1 MAFDKQ
7 KVKAVL
13 VEISNSMTRMDAE
26 KEFIKDAVDA
36 ASKIHEI
43 PKKTLTKMAK
53 VFHKN
58 NYAQELSSIE
68 EFTTIYENIVGNA
81 DVPMVDLER
90 RHRE

>member
-13 VEISNSMTRMDAE
+13 VEVSNSMTRIEAE
-26 KEFIKDAVDA
+26 KEMIKDAIDA

-43 PKKTLTKMAK
+43 PKKTLNKMAK

-68 EFTTIYENIVGNA
+68 EFTTMYENIVGN
-81 DVPMVDLER
+81 VSMVEQER

>member
-7 KVKAVL
+7 KVKYVL
-13 VEISNSMTRMDAE
+13 TEVSNSMTRIEAE
-26 KEFIKDAVDA
+26 KEFIKDAIDG

-43 PKKTLTKMAK
+43 PKKTLNKMAR

-68 EFTTIYENIVGNA
+68 EFTTMYENIVGNS
-81 DVPMVDLER
+81 DK
-90 RHRE
+90 

>member
-1 MAFDKQ
+1 MSIDKQ

-26 KEFIKDAVDA
+26 KEFIKDAIDA

-43 PKKTLTKMAK
+43 PKKTLNKMAK

-58 NYAQELSSIE
+58 NYSEELSSIE
-68 EFTTIYENIVGNA
+68 EFTTMYESIIDTA
-81 DVPMVDLER
+81 SK
-90 RHRE
+90 

>member
-13 VEISNSMTRMDAE
+13 VEVSNSLTRIDAE
-26 KEFIKDAVDA
+26 KEFVKDAIDA

-43 PKKTLTKMAK
+43 PKKTLNKMAK

-68 EFTTIYENIVGNA
+68 EFTTMYENIVGDNA
-81 DVPMVDLER
+81 LSMVEKER